1 MQVSVI
7 NTTEPKNVSIPA
19 AMATGGVIG
28 LGLRYA
34 IPVYKPEMDYFV
46 FNKSDVMK
54 EDNVKAVKKNVIEK
68 AQELLKKDKEN
79 EVLKL
84 FIKRAKANT
93 IQQLKAA
100 KNAIQKAPQEI
111 QNGVEAMVDD
121 LAAQMKA
128 SKNIT
133 IANIKNAAKQA
144 RPYSHFILPGA
155 ALGALVGYAYNVVG
169 TINEDE

>member
-7 NTTEPKNVSIPA
+7 KTTEPKNVSIPA
-19 AMATGGVIG
+19 AMTIGGAAG

-54 EDNVKAVKKNVIEK
+54 EDNVNAVKRNVIEK
-68 AQELLKKDKEN
+68 AQVLLKKDKEN

-84 FIKRAKANT
+84 FIRKAKAET
-93 IQQLKAA
+93 AQQLKTVET
-100 KNAIQKAPQEI
+100 AINKATQEI
-111 QNGVEAMVDD
+111 RAGVKAMVED

-128 SKNIT
+128 SENIT

-169 TINEDE
+169 TISED

>member
-7 NTTEPKNVSIPA
+7 KTTEPKNVSIPA
-19 AMATGGVIG
+19 AMAAGGAIG

-34 IPVYKPEMDYFV
+34 LPVYKPEMDYFV

-54 EDNVKAVKKNVIEK
+54 EDNVNAVKRNVIEK
-68 AQELLKKDKEN
+68 AQVLLKKDKEN

-84 FIKRAKANT
+84 FIRKAKAET
-93 IQQLKAA
+93 AQQLKTVET
-100 KNAIQKAPQEI
+100 AINKASQEI
-111 QNGVEAMVDD
+111 RAGVKAMVED

-128 SKNIT
+128 SENIT

-169 TINEDE
+169 TISED

>member
-7 NTTEPKNVSIPA
+7 KTTEPKNISIPA
-19 AMATGGVIG
+19 AMAAGGAIG

-34 IPVYKPEMDYFV
+34 LPVYKPEMDYFV

-54 EDNVKAVKKNVIEK
+54 EDNVNAVKRNVIEK
-68 AQELLKKDKEN
+68 AQVLLKKDKEN

-84 FIKRAKANT
+84 FIRKAKAET
-93 IQQLKAA
+93 AQQLKTVET
-100 KNAIQKAPQEI
+100 AINKAPQEI
-111 QNGVEAMVDD
+111 RAGVKAMVED

-128 SKNIT
+128 SENIT

-169 TINEDE
+169 TISED

>member
-7 NTTEPKNVSIPA
+7 KTTEPKNVSIPA
-19 AMATGGVIG
+19 AMAVGGTAG

-68 AQELLKKDKEN
+68 AQDLLKKDKDN
-79 EVLKL
+79 EALKL
-84 FIKRAKANT
+84 FIKRAKAKT
-93 IQQLKAA
+93 SQQLKAA
-100 KNAIQKAPQEI
+100 KAAINKAPQEV
-111 QNGVEAMVDD
+111 QTKVELMVDD

-144 RPYSHFILPGA
+144 RPYTHFILPGA

-169 TINEDE
+169 TINED

>member
-7 NTTEPKNVSIPA
+7 KTTEPKNVSIPA
-19 AMATGGVIG
+19 AMAVGGAAG

-68 AQELLKKDKEN
+68 AQDLLKKDKDN
-79 EVLKL
+79 EALKL
-84 FIKRAKANT
+84 FIKRAKAKT
-93 IQQLKAA
+93 SQQLKAA
-100 KNAIQKAPQEI
+100 KAAINKAPQEV
-111 QNGVEAMVDD
+111 QTKVELMVDD

-144 RPYSHFILPGA
+144 RPYTHFILPGA

-169 TINEDE
+169 TINED

>member
-7 NTTEPKNVSIPA
+7 KTTEPKNVSIPA
-19 AMATGGVIG
+19 AMAIGGAAG

-34 IPVYKPEMDYFV
+34 MPVYKPEMDYFV
-46 FNKSDVMK
+46 FNKSDVIK

-68 AQELLKKDKEN
+68 AQNLLKNDKEN
-79 EVLKL
+79 EVIKL
-84 FIKRAKANT
+84 FIRRAKAST
-93 IQQLKAA
+93 TQQLKSVKAA
-100 KNAIQKAPQEI
+100 IKKAPQEV
-111 QNGVEAMVDD
+111 QAGVKVMVDD

-133 IANIKNAAKQA
+133 IASIKNASRQA
-144 RPYSHFILPGA
+144 RPYAHFILPGA

-169 TINEDE
+169 TISED

>member
-7 NTTEPKNVSIPA
+7 KTTEPKNVSIPA
-19 AMATGGVIG
+19 AMAVGGAVG

-68 AQELLKKDKEN
+68 AQDLLKKDKDN
-79 EVLKL
+79 EALKL
-84 FIKRAKANT
+84 FIKRAKAKT
-93 IQQLKAA
+93 SQQLKAA
-100 KNAIQKAPQEI
+100 KAAINKAPQEV
-111 QNGVEAMVDD
+111 QTKVELMVDD

-144 RPYSHFILPGA
+144 RPYTHFILPGA

-169 TINEDE
+169 TINED

>member
-7 NTTEPKNVSIPA
+7 KTTEPKNVSIPA
-19 AMATGGVIG
+19 AMAVGGAAG

-68 AQELLKKDKEN
+68 AQDLLKKDKDN
-79 EVLKL
+79 EALKL
-84 FIKRAKANT
+84 FIKRAKAKT
-93 IQQLKAA
+93 SQQLKAA
-100 KNAIQKAPQEI
+100 KAAINKAPQEV
-111 QNGVEAMVDD
+111 QTKVEIMVDD

-144 RPYSHFILPGA
+144 RPYTHFILPGA

-169 TINEDE
+169 TINED